1 MCQGVCMFVCMCVSV
16 YDKASTL
23 NSEEPYKSQFSPSI
37 EWVASLAGRHSYP
50 KNPPRTFFISKTA
63 KKQFNNAKGEK

>member
-1 MCQGVCMFVCMCVSV
+1 MCQGVCMCVSV
-16 YDKASTL
+16 YGKASTL
-23 NSEEPYKSQFSPSI
+23 NSEEPYKSQFPPSI

-50 KNPPRTFFISKTA
+50 KTHLRIPRTFFIAKTA